1 MRAWCV
7 GQLHPILVIL
17 IGYKSLSLG
26 RPPSICLDHV
36 DCKRPSYIVL
46 GVRSSDGRGSCT

>member
-17 IGYKSLSLG
+17 NGYKSLSLG